1 MDKKF
6 QEMIMTTEQTWKIA
20 LRSFLLVLAI
30 GGGLAGCNTME
41 GAGEDIEAAGESM
54 EEEAED

>member
-1 MDKKF
+1 
-6 QEMIMTTEQTWKIA
+6 MIMITEQTWKIA
-20 LRSFLLVLAI
+20 LRSFFLVLAI

-41 GAGEDIEAAGESM
+41 GAGDDIEAAGENI